1 MQASDIYEMLV
12 AQIYHWGHNFHRNL
26 FHMFDDMNM
35 VRYIRL
41 AACVGAYMLLRPYFV
56 KIGAKI
62 QEKEYEKQSAAAKD
76 PYEASV
82 KGDKKK
88 ITPNSL
94 RGGKTVSFQDTE
106 EEEEKGEVSGV
117 QWGKKARQRQ
127 KKVVNALLEK
137 KEERLRED
145 DEEEKK
151 DVMDLLVDYD
161 EGEDGW

>member
-1 MQASDIYEMLV
+1 
-12 AQIYHWGHNFHRNL
+12 
-26 FHMFDDMNM
+26 MFDDMNM

-41 AACVGAYMLLRPYFV
+41 AACVGAYLLLRPYFV

-82 KGDKKK
+82 KGTGEKKK

-94 RGGKTVSFQDTE
+94 RGGKTVSFKDD
-106 EEEEKGEVSGV
+106 EEEEKEVTGV

-127 KKVVNALLEK
+127 KKVVDAVLGK
-137 KEERLRED
+137 KEQMLKVD

>member
-1 MQASDIYEMLV
+1 M
-12 AQIYHWGHNFHRNL
+12 

-41 AACVGAYMLLRPYFV
+41 AACVGAYLLLRPYFV
-56 KIGAKI
+56 KIGARI

-76 PYEASV
+76 PYEASL
-82 KGDKKK
+82 KGKGEKKK

-94 RGGKTVSFQDTE
+94 RGGKTVSFKDTE
-106 EEEEKGEVSGV
+106 EEEKEASGI

-127 KKVVNALLEK
+127 KKAANASLSK
-137 KEERLRED
+137 NEERLRED
-145 DEEEKK
+145 DEEEK
-151 DVMDLLVDYD
+151 DIMELLVDYD

>member
-1 MQASDIYEMLV
+1 MQASDIIDTIV
-12 AQIYHWGHNFHRNL
+12 AQIYHWGNNFHRNL

-35 VRYIRL
+35 TRYIRL

-56 KIGAKI
+56 KLGAKI
-62 QEKEYEKQSAAAKD
+62 QEKEYAKQSAAKD

-88 ITPNSL
+88 ISPNAL
-94 RGGKTVSFQDTE
+94 RGGKSVSFKDSDE
-106 EEEEKGEVSGV
+106 EDKGEPSGV

-127 KKVVNALLEK
+127 KKVVNQLLEK